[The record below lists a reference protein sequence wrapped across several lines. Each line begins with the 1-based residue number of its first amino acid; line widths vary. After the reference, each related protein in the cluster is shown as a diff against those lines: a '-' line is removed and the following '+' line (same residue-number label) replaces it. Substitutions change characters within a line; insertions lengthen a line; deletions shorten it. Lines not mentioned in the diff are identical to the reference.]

1 MLHSSGGIIHLDD
14 SNANAEEVGS
24 DVKEVVRWDHELHK
38 TKTFLMGFL
47 ILSGCRFD
55 SPNLEEQQKIL
66 FNFINQPAQEYF
78 LGRSLQAKAFEEL
91 KIACKLGWKT
101 ETSHKRKWNVRFVAE
116 HLALLLVL

>member
-1 MLHSSGGIIHLDD
+1 MLHLLGGVIHLDD
-14 SNANAEEVGS
+14 SNADVEEVGS
-24 DVKEVVRWDHELHK
+24 DVEEVVRWDHELCK
-38 TKTFLMGFL
+38 TKRFSAGFL

-101 ETSHKRKWNVRFVAE
+101 EASRKRKWNVCFVAE
-116 HLALLLVL
+116 HLTLLLVL